1 MRGYGFQKAI
11 SPRVHPSPQTSVGAG
26 TVKAMQGSG
35 EVCRLRSRMG
45 HTGIWGREGW
55 KGGVG
60 GVVSGRTARRAKP
73 NEHPLD
79 PTP

>member
-1 MRGYGFQKAI
+1 MCVRGYGFQKAI
-11 SPRVHPSPQTSVGAG
+11 SLRVNPSHQPSVVAG

-55 KGGVG
+55 V
-60 GVVSGRTARRAKP
+60 
-73 NEHPLD
+73 EW
-79 PTP
+79 